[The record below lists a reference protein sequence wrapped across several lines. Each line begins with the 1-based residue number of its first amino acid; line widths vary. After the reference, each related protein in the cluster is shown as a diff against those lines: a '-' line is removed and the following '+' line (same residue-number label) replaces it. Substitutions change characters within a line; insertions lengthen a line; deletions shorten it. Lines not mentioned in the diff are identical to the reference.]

1 VANRLQA
8 ALWKE
13 AIHLVESGVAS
24 VEDVDKA
31 VWAGPGLRW
40 AAMGPHMLFNLG
52 AGKGGMA
59 EFCDRYSDSFH
70 RWWDDL
76 GQIDLNPSTVE
87 MLVDGLAS
95 EAAKQTPEELSE
107 QRDALIVAMLKATTP
122 LRESN

>member
-1 VANRLQA
+1 
-8 ALWKE
+8 
-13 AIHLVESGVAS
+13 
-24 VEDVDKA
+24 
-31 VWAGPGLRW
+31 
-40 AAMGPHMLFNLG
+40 
-52 AGKGGMA
+52 MA